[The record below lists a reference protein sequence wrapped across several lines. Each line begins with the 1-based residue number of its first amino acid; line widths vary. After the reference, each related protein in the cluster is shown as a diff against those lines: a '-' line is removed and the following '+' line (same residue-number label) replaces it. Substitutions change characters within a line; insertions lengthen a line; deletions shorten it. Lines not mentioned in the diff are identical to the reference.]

1 MTWPANSCRG
11 GWSMIE
17 ALIVLAITGI
27 MVTMGYSYLISATP
41 HAELER
47 AQIEVHRVLADAR
60 NKATSEELVTT
71 VMFDVINSELWVAW
85 TDPDSGSEMS
95 LPHKV
100 LPDKVSFAHSGIPY
114 VDGQVSFTP
123 RGSLVS
129 GGSVSSGGT
138 ITLVNTNEESFVFT
152 ANVATGRFPLY
163 GGNLR

>member
-1 MTWPANSCRG
+1 
-11 GWSMIE
+11 MIE

-27 MVTMGYSYLISATP
+27 MATMGYSYLISATP

-47 AQIEVHRVLADAR
+47 AQILVHSVLSTAR
-60 NKATSEELVTT
+60 NKALSEELVTT
-71 VMFDVINSELWVAW
+71 VQFDVTNRELWVEW
-85 TDPDSGSEMS
+85 TDPATGSTMS
-95 LPHKV
+95 LPHEV
-100 LPDKVSFAHSGIPY
+100 LPDSVSFASSGIPY
-114 VDGQVSFTP
+114 VDGEVAFTP

-138 ITLVNTNEESFVFT
+138 ITLTNTNGENFVFT